1 MFGKRKKN
9 RITVEPGRGAF
20 IDSLYCVTPEELGAI
35 KRQKAKRRLING
47 ASDILLIACVVV
59 FIACA
64 VTLISGAMDAQIA
77 EDIYGEV
84 AEGLFEEE
92 DGSYYGVS
100 AMYKNPQSPSLYGVS
115 ELLRLGISGE
125 VSNVTVS
132 SGSNLQIERIQSRLK
147 EMKAQNPD
155 IYGFIRIEDT
165 NISYPFVLGEDNEF
179 YLVHDAVQRG
189 YLDSGAIF
197 ADYRCSKRGVEYN
210 RNTVLYG
217 HNMTR
222 GTMFAELIKYN
233 DEEFFRTHDIYV
245 YTETGLYVYRPFSFF
260 RTNERHQ
267 YFRVIF
273 LSDEDYLGFMTE
285 MQGLSMF
292 ETDIELTAAD
302 RMLTL
307 STCTNVTSSG
317 RYCLQAKLI
326 RIEQ

>member
-1 MFGKRKKN
+1 MLGKRKKN

-20 IDSLYCVTPEELGAI
+20 IDSLYSVTPEELGAI
-35 KRQKAKRRLING
+35 KRRKAKKRLISG
-47 ASDILLIACVVV
+47 ASDLLLIACFVV

-84 AEGLFEEE
+84 AEGLFEDE

-100 AMYKNPQSPSLYGVS
+100 AMYKNPQSPSLYSVT

-132 SGSNLQIERIQSRLK
+132 SGNNLQIERIQSRLK

-155 IYGFIRIEDT
+155 VYGFIRIEDT

-273 LSDEDYLGFMTE
+273 LSDEDYLGFLNE
-285 MQGLSMF
+285 MQSLSMF

-326 RIEQ
+326 RIEN

>member
-1 MFGKRKKN
+1 MFGKRKKK
-9 RITVEPGRGAF
+9 RIAVTPGRGAF
-20 IDSLYCVTPEELGAI
+20 IDSLYSVTPDELGAI
-35 KRQKAKRRLING
+35 KKKKAKRRLING
-47 ASDILLIACVVV
+47 VSDILLIGCIAV

-64 VTLISGAMDAQIA
+64 FTLASGAMDAKIA
-77 EDIYGEV
+77 EDIYGDV
-84 AEGLFEEE
+84 AEGLFEAE

-100 AMYKNPQSPSLYGVS
+100 AMYKNSQSPTLYGIS
-115 ELLRLGISGE
+115 DLLRLGISGE
-125 VSNVTVS
+125 VSNITVS
-132 SGSNLQIERIQSRLK
+132 SGNNLQIERIRSRLK

-155 IYGFIRIEDT
+155 IYGYIRIEDT

-189 YLDSGAIF
+189 YLDSGSIF

-222 GTMFAELIKYN
+222 GTMFAELVKYN

-245 YTETGLYVYRPFSFF
+245 YTETGLYVYRPYAFF
-260 RTNERHQ
+260 KTNERHQ

-273 LSDEDYLGFMTE
+273 LSDDDYLGFIKE
-285 MQGLSMF
+285 MQSLSMF

-302 RMLTL
+302 RVLTL
-307 STCTNVTSSG
+307 STCTNITYS
-317 RYCLQAKLI
+317 
-326 RIEQ
+326 

>member
-1 MFGKRKKN
+1 MLGKRKKK
-9 RITVEPGRGAF
+9 RITVTPGRGAF
-20 IDSLYCVTPEELGAI
+20 IDSLYAVTPEELGAI
-35 KRQKAKRRLING
+35 KKKKAKRRLING
-47 ASDILLIACVVV
+47 ASDILLIGCIVV

-64 VTLISGAMDAQIA
+64 FTLVSGAMDAQIA
-77 EDIYGEV
+77 EDIYSEA

-92 DGSYYGVS
+92 GGSYYGAAS
-100 AMYKNPQSPSLYGVS
+100 LYKEHQSPSLYGVTD
-115 ELLRLGISGE
+115 LLRLGISGE

-132 SGSNLQIERIQSRLK
+132 SGNNLQIERIRSRLK

-155 IYGFIRIEDT
+155 IYGYIKIEDT

-179 YLVHDAVQRG
+179 YLVHDAIQRG
-189 YLDSGAIF
+189 YLDSGSIF
-197 ADYRCSKRGVEYN
+197 ADYRCSRKGVEYN

-245 YTETGLYVYRPFSFF
+245 YTETGLYVYRPYAFF
-260 RTNERHQ
+260 KTNERHQ

-273 LSDEDYLGFMTE
+273 LSDDDYLGFIKE
-285 MQGLSMF
+285 MQSLSMF

-302 RMLTL
+302 RVLTL
-307 STCTNVTSSG
+307 STCTNITYSG

-326 RIEQ
+326 RVEQ

>member
-1 MFGKRKKN
+1 
-9 RITVEPGRGAF
+9 
-20 IDSLYCVTPEELGAI
+20 
-35 KRQKAKRRLING
+35 
-47 ASDILLIACVVV
+47 
-59 FIACA
+59 
-64 VTLISGAMDAQIA
+64 
-77 EDIYGEV
+77 
-84 AEGLFEEE
+84 
-92 DGSYYGVS
+92 
-100 AMYKNPQSPSLYGVS
+100 
-115 ELLRLGISGE
+115 
-125 VSNVTVS
+125 
-132 SGSNLQIERIQSRLK
+132 
-147 EMKAQNPD
+147 MKAQNPD

-179 YLVHDAVQRG
+179 YLVHDAVQCG